1 MRTVPARRSEF
12 DETDEPPQ
20 SPIRLYGP
28 DTREMVQTYFSMTSD
43 CASSHYGTSNV
54 GCDRTAAG
62 SPASDCLIEF
72 SAPNTTSADQC
83 QFQLKA

>member
-28 DTREMVQTYFSMTSD
+28 DTREVVQTYSGVASD
-43 CASSHYGTSNV
+43 CASSHYGTLNV
-54 GCDRTAAG
+54 GCDCTAAR
-62 SPASDCLIEF
+62 SPAKDCLIEF
-72 SAPNTTSADQC
+72 SAPNTISADQC
-83 QFQLKA
+83 QSHVKA